1 VKRNFLIFGG
11 SGFVGTHLSSY
22 LESIGE
28 RFLIADLLEPIKK
41 NLPFKITDV
50 RERISLD
57 TESYSDTIIVNLAAV
72 HKTPGHASKEY
83 FETNIKGA
91 ENVCDF
97 ARDKNINTIVFT
109 SSIAVYG
116 TYEEVKSEETLPMPD
131 IPYGISKL
139 SAEYIHKQWQAEDPL
154 KRRLII
160 LRPGVVFGQYEKG
173 NFTRLI
179 NSLKGKYFAYV
190 GRKETKKAN
199 IYVKDLVQVIYELSI
214 DQSLSVETYNVSYN
228 PSLRIQEIVSSVS
241 ALGEMKFPRIVI
253 PTWLIMFLSGLMFY
267 VLKKK
272 DFHPERMNKLVISNN
287 IDSKKINNKIEFN
300 FGFINGISDWM
311 SDTEFLRKNK
321 YIK

>member
-1 VKRNFLIFGG
+1 MSVDYIIFGG
-11 SGFVGTHLSSY
+11 SGFVGTHFSNY
-22 LESIGE
+22 LEDIGSS
-28 RFLIADLLEPIKK
+28 FLIADIIEPIKK

-139 SAEYIHKQWQAEDPL
+139 SAEDIHKKWQAEDPL

-160 LRPGVVFGQYEKG
+160 LRSGVVFGQYEKG

-214 DQSLSVETYNVSYN
+214 DKSLTNETYNIAYN
-228 PSLRIQEIVSSVS
+228 PSLSIEEIVGSVS
-241 ALGEMKFPRIVI
+241 EIGNMKFPRFVV
-253 PTWLIMFLSGLMFY
+253 PRWLIVFLSSIMYYIF
-267 VLKKK
+267 KKK
-272 DFHPERMNKLVISNN
+272 DFNPQRMNKLVISNN
-287 IDSKKINNKIEFN
+287 IGSEKINKKINFT
-300 FGFINGISDWM
+300 FGFSKGIADWM
-311 SDTEFLRKNK
+311 DETDFIKNK
-321 YIK
+321 KIY

>member
-1 VKRNFLIFGG
+1 MKRNFLIFGG
-11 SGFVGTHLSSY
+11 SGFVGTHLTSY

-28 RFLIADLLEPIKK
+28 RFLITDLLEPIKK
-41 NLPFKITDV
+41 GLPFEIADV
-50 RERISLD
+50 RERISLK
-57 TESYSDTIIVNLAAV
+57 TEKHSDTIIVNLAAV

-91 ENVCDF
+91 ENVCEF

-139 SAEYIHKQWQAEDPL
+139 SAEYIHKKWQAEDPL

-179 NSLKGKYFAYV
+179 NSLKGNYFAYV
-190 GRKETKKAN
+190 GRKDTKKAN

-214 DQSLSVETYNVSYN
+214 DQSLILETYNISYN

-253 PTWLIMFLSGLMFY
+253 PAWLIMFLSALIFY

-272 DFHPERMNKLVISNN
+272 DFHPKRMNKLVISNN

-300 FGFINGISDWM
+300 FGFINGVSDWM

-321 YIK
+321 IY